1 MEQKWVAYS
10 FNYPLVYNNYKLLI
24 IFQQVD
30 VYLMNQSKLMNLS
43 ISQLIKLATERRI
56 STTKLVARSIAIK
69 EEAKNVKLGSKK
81 DTSKVKIYYSNEYC
95 RTS

>member
-43 ISQLIKLATERRI
+43 IRQLIKLATERHTRPL
-56 STTKLVARSIAIK
+56 SWSL
-69 EEAKNVKLGSKK
+69 EA
-81 DTSKVKIYYSNEYC
+81 
-95 RTS
+95 

>member
-10 FNYPLVYNNYKLLI
+10 FNYPLVYNNYKLLV

-43 ISQLIKLATERRI
+43 
-56 STTKLVARSIAIK
+56 
-69 EEAKNVKLGSKK
+69 N
-81 DTSKVKIYYSNEYC
+81 
-95 RTS
+95 

>member
-10 FNYPLVYNNYKLLI
+10 FDYPLVYNNYKLLI

-43 ISQLIKLATERRI
+43 IRQLIKLATERRTRPL
-56 STTKLVARSIAIK
+56 SWSL
-69 EEAKNVKLGSKK
+69 EA
-81 DTSKVKIYYSNEYC
+81 
-95 RTS
+95 